1 MTRKSNTKE
10 EIRALFS
17 RTGNQCAFPGCV
29 HPLVEDGD
37 DQFIAQVC
45 HIEAP
50 EKGGP
55 RYNPSMTD
63 EDRKSTKNLI
73 VLCYRHHVNVDKDTD
88 LYTVKYLQ
96 DMKHSHEVNFSSRP
110 YMISDQMIDRIF
122 KELYLFEHEVS
133 HINKVWQQEFDL
145 AMRLN
150 LSKDPFEHLNAILDN
165 ISCIRTL
172 LDELNEFLGNLPE
185 SIESFFGGLG
195 YDLKD
200 YRKVPYY
207 ENPFHN
213 AFWEMMNIGVPNFLS
228 FIQFHSKGLEFHI
241 EVQKLKEHPNDTSIR
256 AKLDELKS
264 QIRELASTSIHVD

>member
-29 HPLVEDGD
+29 HPLVEDD
-37 DQFIAQVC
+37 DQFVAQVC
-45 HIEAP
+45 HIEAA
-50 EKGGP
+50 EEGGP
-55 RYNPSMTD
+55 RYNQNMTD

-73 VLCYRHHVNVDKDTD
+73 VLCYRHHVNIDSDTD
-88 LYTVKYLQ
+88 LYTVKCLQ
-96 DMKHSHEVNFSSRP
+96 DMKYNHESKFIEQSF
-110 YMISDQMIDRIF
+110 MISDQVIDRIF
-122 KELYLFEHEVS
+122 KEQRSFEHEIS
-133 HINKVWQQEFDL
+133 HINEVWQQEFDL
-145 AMRLN
+145 AKELN
-150 LSKDPFEHLNAILDN
+150 LSKDPVEHLNTIFDN
-165 ISCIRTL
+165 VSRIQAL
-172 LDELNEFLGNLPE
+172 LDELNEFLVNLPE
-185 SIESFFGGLG
+185 SIERFFGGLG

-213 AFWEMMNIGVPNFLS
+213 AFWEIMNIGVPNFLS
-228 FIQFHSKGLEFHI
+228 FIQFHSKALEFHI

-256 AKLDELKS
+256 AKIDELKS